1 MGRLSS
7 NSVVLVADHSGHEI
21 HLDQPELVL
30 AAVEQ
35 LRLAIATHAKVRAPT
50 VGASVLPASP
60 GR

>member
-35 LRLAIATHAKVRAPT
+35 LRLAIATHAKVRAT